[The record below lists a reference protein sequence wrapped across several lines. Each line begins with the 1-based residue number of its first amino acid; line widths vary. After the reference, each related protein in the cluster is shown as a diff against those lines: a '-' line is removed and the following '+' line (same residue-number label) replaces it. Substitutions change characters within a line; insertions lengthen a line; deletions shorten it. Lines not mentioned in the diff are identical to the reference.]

1 MINESLILD
10 PESLLDSRDCSRVD
24 EEKELKALS
33 KARSLRKGKLASQD
47 IRRARL
53 LQLKLKME
61 EFLSSNS
68 NNTKSQFPLFL
79 EFYVD
84 TIYPKRKLFAQD
96 IDVNPISL
104 SQVINNH
111 REPKEEF
118 ILRLIIHSEKV
129 FKNVCHFQSNTWLE
143 VYLKDKFMETISSEK
158 QWRKEEGKHVRV
170 FELV

>member
-1 MINESLILD
+1 MIIENFTID
-10 PESLLDSRDCSRVD
+10 PESLLDSRDSSRVD

-33 KARSLRKGKLASQD
+33 KARAIRKRNLGAHD
-47 IRRARL
+47 IMRARL

-68 NNTKSQFPLFL
+68 NSTKSQFPVFL
-79 EFYVD
+79 EYYVD

-143 VYLKDKFMETISSEK
+143 VFLKDKFMETISSEK
-158 QWRKEEGKHVRV
+158 KWRKEEGKHVRV

>member
-1 MINESLILD
+1 MIIKNLTLD
-10 PESLLDSRDCSRVD
+10 PESLLDSRASSRVD

-33 KARSLRKGKLASQD
+33 KARAIRKRNLEAHD
-47 IRRARL
+47 IMRARL

-68 NNTKSQFPLFL
+68 NSTKSQFPVFL

-129 FKNVCHFQSNTWLE
+129 FKNVCHFRSNTWLE
-143 VYLKDKFMETISSEK
+143 VFLKDKFMETISSEK
-158 QWRKEEGKHVRV
+158 KWRKEEGKHVKV